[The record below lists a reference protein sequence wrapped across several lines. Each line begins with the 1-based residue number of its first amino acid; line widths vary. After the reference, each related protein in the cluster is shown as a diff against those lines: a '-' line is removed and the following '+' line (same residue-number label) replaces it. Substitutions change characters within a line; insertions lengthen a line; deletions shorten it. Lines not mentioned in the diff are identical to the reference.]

1 MERGGGNAPRTGGMQ
16 CPSCSLSCLFGKT
29 RSQHP
34 CAPLRGDTCL
44 PPGARRVPRD
54 RSMSLRLSA
63 VRREFLICFLR
74 LAHILCRAS
83 KSEAR
88 RLDALIASLA

>member
-1 MERGGGNAPRTGGMQ
+1 MERGGGNALRTGGMQ

-34 CAPLRGDTCL
+34 CAPNAGRPACPRVL
-44 PPGARRVPRD
+44 AVVPRD

-63 VRREFLICFLR
+63 VRREFLI
-74 LAHILCRAS
+74 
-83 KSEAR
+83 
-88 RLDALIASLA
+88 